1 MNKYIAELYGTFL
14 LVLAIVG
21 TFIMTQSL
29 GAPSYVTLL
38 TVALAVSL
46 VLLSNITIFSK
57 VITANELDNVGA
69 CAGVVIGNASVDF
82 SLGDQKGFDDGIK
95 LGITA
100 YVSQVFAN
108 NYSKNDIAIAD
119 KILASNTD
127 KIINAANTQ
136 TFDETIFEGLPMPKN
151 IWDNEK
157 SFSEG
162 SYSGKA
168 LSSVEDFKNL

>member
-1 MNKYIAELYGTFL
+1 MNIFVKLFFFLILNIAINTK
-14 LVLAIVG
+14 I
-21 TFIMTQSL
+21 
-29 GAPSYVTLL
+29 L
-38 TVALAVSL
+38 TAS
-46 VLLSNITIFSK
+46 
-57 VITANELDNVGA
+57 ELDNVGA

-108 NYSKNDIAIAD
+108 NYGKNDIAIAD

-136 TFDETIFEGLPMPKN
+136 TFDETIFEEVIKCYRMLSILVMKN
-151 IWDNEK
+151 ADTIKINSK
-157 SFSEG
+157 
-162 SYSGKA
+162 KINNIINQRNKLLRRM
-168 LSSVEDFKNL
+168 LSAG

>member
-1 MNKYIAELYGTFL
+1 MKIFLKLIFL
-14 LVLAIVG
+14 LILN
-21 TFIMTQSL
+21 
-29 GAPSYVTLL
+29 
-38 TVALAVSL
+38 L
-46 VLLSNITIFSK
+46 VINTKIL
-57 VITANELDNVGA
+57 TANELDNVGA

-136 TFDETIFEGLPMPKN
+136 TFDETIFEEVIKCYRMLSILVMKN
-151 IWDNEK
+151 ANIIKINSK
-157 SFSEG
+157 
-162 SYSGKA
+162 KINNIINQRNKL
-168 LSSVEDFKNL
+168 LSRMLSAG

>member
-1 MNKYIAELYGTFL
+1 MNKFL
-14 LVLAIVG
+14 KL
-21 TFIMTQSL
+21 
-29 GAPSYVTLL
+29 
-38 TVALAVSL
+38 
-46 VLLSNITIFSK
+46 IFFLILNLIIYTK
-57 VITANELDNVGA
+57 ILTANELDNVGA

-136 TFDETIFEGLPMPKN
+136 TFDETIFEEVIKCYRILSILVMKN
-151 IWDNEK
+151 ADVIKINSK
-157 SFSEG
+157 
-162 SYSGKA
+162 KINNIINQRNKLLRRM
-168 LSSVEDFKNL
+168 LSAG

>member
-1 MNKYIAELYGTFL
+1 MIIFL
-14 LVLAIVG
+14 KLFFILIINFAIN
-21 TFIMTQSL
+21 TKI
-29 GAPSYVTLL
+29 
-38 TVALAVSL
+38 
-46 VLLSNITIFSK
+46 LS
-57 VITANELDNVGA
+57 ANELDNVGA

-136 TFDETIFEGLPMPKN
+136 TFDETIFEEVIKCYRMLSILVMKN
-151 IWDNEK
+151 ADTIKINSK
-157 SFSEG
+157 
-162 SYSGKA
+162 KINNIINQRNKLLRRM
-168 LSSVEDFKNL
+168 LSAG

>member
-1 MNKYIAELYGTFL
+1 MNIFVKLLFFLILNLVINTKIIA
-14 LVLAIVG
+14 
-21 TFIMTQSL
+21 
-29 GAPSYVTLL
+29 
-38 TVALAVSL
+38 
-46 VLLSNITIFSK
+46 
-57 VITANELDNVGA
+57 ANELDNVGA

-108 NYSKNDIAIAD
+108 NYSKSDIAIAD

-136 TFDETIFEGLPMPKN
+136 TFDETIFEEVIKCYRLLSILVMKN
-151 IWDNEK
+151 ADIIKINSK
-157 SFSEG
+157 
-162 SYSGKA
+162 KINNIINQRNKLLRRM
-168 LSSVEDFKNL
+168 LSAG

>member
-1 MNKYIAELYGTFL
+1 MKIFVKLFFFL
-14 LVLAIVG
+14 ILNLTINTKIV
-21 TFIMTQSL
+21 
-29 GAPSYVTLL
+29 
-38 TVALAVSL
+38 
-46 VLLSNITIFSK
+46 
-57 VITANELDNVGA
+57 TANELDNVGA

-136 TFDETIFEGLPMPKN
+136 TFDETIFEEVIKCYRMLSILVMKN
-151 IWDNEK
+151 ADTIKVNSK
-157 SFSEG
+157 KINNIINQRNKLFRRMLLAG
-162 SYSGKA
+162 
-168 LSSVEDFKNL
+168 

>member
-1 MNKYIAELYGTFL
+1 MNIFVKLLFFL
-14 LVLAIVG
+14 ILNLAIN
-21 TFIMTQSL
+21 TKI
-29 GAPSYVTLL
+29 
-38 TVALAVSL
+38 LA
-46 VLLSNITIFSK
+46 
-57 VITANELDNVGA
+57 ANELDNVGA

-136 TFDETIFEGLPMPKN
+136 TFDETIFEEVIKCYRMLSILVMKN
-151 IWDNEK
+151 ADVIKINSK
-157 SFSEG
+157 
-162 SYSGKA
+162 KINNIINQRNKLLRRM
-168 LSSVEDFKNL
+168 LSAG

>member
-1 MNKYIAELYGTFL
+1 MNIFL
-14 LVLAIVG
+14 KL
-21 TFIMTQSL
+21 
-29 GAPSYVTLL
+29 
-38 TVALAVSL
+38 
-46 VLLSNITIFSK
+46 IFFLIINLIINTK
-57 VITANELDNVGA
+57 ILTANELDNVGA

-136 TFDETIFEGLPMPKN
+136 TFDENIFEEVIKCYRMLSILVMKN
-151 IWDNEK
+151 ADTIKINFK
-157 SFSEG
+157 
-162 SYSGKA
+162 KINNIINQRNNLLRRM
-168 LSSVEDFKNL
+168 LSAG

>member
-1 MNKYIAELYGTFL
+1 MNIFVKLFFFL
-14 LVLAIVG
+14 ILNLVIN
-21 TFIMTQSL
+21 TK
-29 GAPSYVTLL
+29 
-38 TVALAVSL
+38 
-46 VLLSNITIFSK
+46 VLS
-57 VITANELDNVGA
+57 ANELDDVGA

-108 NYSKNDIAIAD
+108 NYSKSDIAIAD

-136 TFDETIFEGLPMPKN
+136 TFDETIFEEVIKCYRILSILVMKN
-151 IWDNEK
+151 ADIIKINSK
-157 SFSEG
+157 
-162 SYSGKA
+162 KINNIINQRNKLLRRM
-168 LSSVEDFKNL
+168 LSAG

>member
-1 MNKYIAELYGTFL
+1 MKLFIFL
-14 LVLAIVG
+14 IINLAIN
-21 TFIMTQSL
+21 TKNL
-29 GAPSYVTLL
+29 
-38 TVALAVSL
+38 
-46 VLLSNITIFSK
+46 
-57 VITANELDNVGA
+57 TANELDNIGS
-69 CAGVVIGNASVDF
+69 CAGVIIGNASVDF

-136 TFDETIFEGLPMPKN
+136 TFDETIFEEVIKCYRMLSILVMKN
-151 IWDNEK
+151 AATIKTNSK
-157 SFSEG
+157 
-162 SYSGKA
+162 KINNIINQRNKLLRRM
-168 LSSVEDFKNL
+168 LSAG

>member
-1 MNKYIAELYGTFL
+1 MQRFFINIFVKLFFFL
-14 LVLAIVG
+14 IINFVIN
-21 TFIMTQSL
+21 TKI
-29 GAPSYVTLL
+29 L
-38 TVALAVSL
+38 TAS
-46 VLLSNITIFSK
+46 
-57 VITANELDNVGA
+57 ELDNVGA

-136 TFDETIFEGLPMPKN
+136 TFDETIFEEVIKCYRMLSILVMKN
-151 IWDNEK
+151 ADTIKINSK
-157 SFSEG
+157 
-162 SYSGKA
+162 KINNIINQRNKLLRRM
-168 LSSVEDFKNL
+168 LSAG

>member
-1 MNKYIAELYGTFL
+1 MNIFVKLFFFL
-14 LVLAIVG
+14 ILNLAIN
-21 TFIMTQSL
+21 TKIL
-29 GAPSYVTLL
+29 
-38 TVALAVSL
+38 
-46 VLLSNITIFSK
+46 
-57 VITANELDNVGA
+57 TANELDNVGA

-108 NYSKNDIAIAD
+108 NYNKSDIAIAD

-136 TFDETIFEGLPMPKN
+136 TFDETIFEEVIKCYRMLSILVMKN
-151 IWDNEK
+151 ADTIKINSK
-157 SFSEG
+157 
-162 SYSGKA
+162 KINNIINQRNKLLRRM
-168 LSSVEDFKNL
+168 LSAG

>member
-1 MNKYIAELYGTFL
+1 MNIFVKLFFL
-14 LVLAIVG
+14 LILNLAIN
-21 TFIMTQSL
+21 TKIL
-29 GAPSYVTLL
+29 
-38 TVALAVSL
+38 
-46 VLLSNITIFSK
+46 
-57 VITANELDNVGA
+57 TANELDNVGA

-100 YVSQVFAN
+100 YVSQVFAK

-136 TFDETIFEGLPMPKN
+136 TFDETIFEEVIKCYRMLSILVMKN
-151 IWDNEK
+151 ADTIKINSK
-157 SFSEG
+157 
-162 SYSGKA
+162 KINNIINQRNKLLRRM
-168 LSSVEDFKNL
+168 LSAG

>member
-1 MNKYIAELYGTFL
+1 MNIFVKLFFFL
-14 LVLAIVG
+14 ILNLAIN
-21 TFIMTQSL
+21 TKIL
-29 GAPSYVTLL
+29 
-38 TVALAVSL
+38 
-46 VLLSNITIFSK
+46 
-57 VITANELDNVGA
+57 TANELDNVGA

-82 SLGDQKGFDDGIK
+82 SLGEQKGFDDGIK

-136 TFDETIFEGLPMPKN
+136 TFDETIFEEVIKCYRMLSILIMKN
-151 IWDNEK
+151 ADTIKINSK
-157 SFSEG
+157 
-162 SYSGKA
+162 KINNIINQRNKLLRRM
-168 LSSVEDFKNL
+168 LSAG

>member
-1 MNKYIAELYGTFL
+1 MNMFVKLVFFL
-14 LVLAIVG
+14 ILNLAIN
-21 TFIMTQSL
+21 TKIL
-29 GAPSYVTLL
+29 
-38 TVALAVSL
+38 
-46 VLLSNITIFSK
+46 
-57 VITANELDNVGA
+57 TANELDNVGA

-136 TFDETIFEGLPMPKN
+136 TFDETIFEEVIKCYRMLSILVMKN
-151 IWDNEK
+151 ADTIKINFK
-157 SFSEG
+157 
-162 SYSGKA
+162 KINNIINQRNNLLRRM
-168 LSSVEDFKNL
+168 LSAG

>member
-1 MNKYIAELYGTFL
+1 MNIFVKLFFFL
-14 LVLAIVG
+14 ILN
-21 TFIMTQSL
+21 
-29 GAPSYVTLL
+29 LL
-38 TVALAVSL
+38 INTKIL
-46 VLLSNITIFSK
+46 
-57 VITANELDNVGA
+57 TANELDNVGA

-82 SLGDQKGFDDGIK
+82 SLGDQTGFDDGIK

-136 TFDETIFEGLPMPKN
+136 TFDETIFEEVIKCYRMLSILIMKN
-151 IWDNEK
+151 ADTIKINSK
-157 SFSEG
+157 
-162 SYSGKA
+162 KINNIINQRNKLLRRM
-168 LSSVEDFKNL
+168 LSAG

>member
-1 MNKYIAELYGTFL
+1 MNIFVKLFFFL
-14 LVLAIVG
+14 ILNLAIN
-21 TFIMTQSL
+21 TKIL
-29 GAPSYVTLL
+29 
-38 TVALAVSL
+38 
-46 VLLSNITIFSK
+46 
-57 VITANELDNVGA
+57 TANELDNVGA

-136 TFDETIFEGLPMPKN
+136 TFDETIFEEVIKCYRMLSILVMKN
-151 IWDNEK
+151 ANIIKINSK
-157 SFSEG
+157 
-162 SYSGKA
+162 KINNIINQRNKLLRRM
-168 LSSVEDFKNL
+168 LSAG

>member
-1 MNKYIAELYGTFL
+1 MNIFVKLFFFL
-14 LVLAIVG
+14 ILNLAIN
-21 TFIMTQSL
+21 TKIL
-29 GAPSYVTLL
+29 
-38 TVALAVSL
+38 
-46 VLLSNITIFSK
+46 
-57 VITANELDNVGA
+57 TANELDNVGA

-136 TFDETIFEGLPMPKN
+136 TFDETIFEEVIKCYRMLSILVMKN
-151 IWDNEK
+151 ADTIKINSK
-157 SFSEG
+157 
-162 SYSGKA
+162 KINNIINQRNKLLRRM
-168 LSSVEDFKNL
+168 LSAG

>member
-1 MNKYIAELYGTFL
+1 MNIFVKLLFL
-14 LVLAIVG
+14 LILN
-21 TFIMTQSL
+21 
-29 GAPSYVTLL
+29 
-38 TVALAVSL
+38 L
-46 VLLSNITIFSK
+46 VINTKIIA
-57 VITANELDNVGA
+57 ANELDNVGA

-136 TFDETIFEGLPMPKN
+136 TFDETIFEEVIKCYRMLSILVMKN
-151 IWDNEK
+151 ADIIKINSK
-157 SFSEG
+157 
-162 SYSGKA
+162 KINNIINQRNKLLRRM
-168 LSSVEDFKNL
+168 LSAG

>member
-1 MNKYIAELYGTFL
+1 MNIFVKLLFFL
-14 LVLAIVG
+14 ILNLAIN
-21 TFIMTQSL
+21 TKIL
-29 GAPSYVTLL
+29 
-38 TVALAVSL
+38 
-46 VLLSNITIFSK
+46 
-57 VITANELDNVGA
+57 TANELDNVGA

-136 TFDETIFEGLPMPKN
+136 TFDETIFEEVIKCYRMLSIIVMKN
-151 IWDNEK
+151 ADVIKTNSK
-157 SFSEG
+157 
-162 SYSGKA
+162 KINNIINQRNKLLRRM
-168 LSSVEDFKNL
+168 LSAG

>member
-1 MNKYIAELYGTFL
+1 MNIFVKLFFFL
-14 LVLAIVG
+14 ILN
-21 TFIMTQSL
+21 
-29 GAPSYVTLL
+29 L
-38 TVALAVSL
+38 TINTKIL
-46 VLLSNITIFSK
+46 
-57 VITANELDNVGA
+57 TANELDNVGA

-136 TFDETIFEGLPMPKN
+136 TFDETIFEEVIKCYRMLSILVMKN
-151 IWDNEK
+151 ADTIKINSK
-157 SFSEG
+157 
-162 SYSGKA
+162 KINNIINQRNKLLRRM
-168 LSSVEDFKNL
+168 LSAG

>member
-1 MNKYIAELYGTFL
+1 MNIFVKLLFFLILNLVINTKIIA
-14 LVLAIVG
+14 
-21 TFIMTQSL
+21 
-29 GAPSYVTLL
+29 
-38 TVALAVSL
+38 
-46 VLLSNITIFSK
+46 
-57 VITANELDNVGA
+57 ANELDNVGA

-136 TFDETIFEGLPMPKN
+136 TFDETTFEEVIKCYRMLGILVIKN
-151 IWDNEK
+151 ADTIKINSK
-157 SFSEG
+157 
-162 SYSGKA
+162 KINNIINQRNKLLRRM
-168 LSSVEDFKNL
+168 LSAG

>member
-1 MNKYIAELYGTFL
+1 MNIFVKLFFFL
-14 LVLAIVG
+14 ILNLAIN
-21 TFIMTQSL
+21 TKI
-29 GAPSYVTLL
+29 L
-38 TVALAVSL
+38 TAS
-46 VLLSNITIFSK
+46 
-57 VITANELDNVGA
+57 ELDNVGA

-127 KIINAANTQ
+127 KIINAANSQ
-136 TFDETIFEGLPMPKN
+136 TFDETIFEEVIKCYRMLSILVMKN
-151 IWDNEK
+151 ADTIKVNFK
-157 SFSEG
+157 
-162 SYSGKA
+162 KINNIINQRNKLLRRM
-168 LSSVEDFKNL
+168 LSAG

>member
-1 MNKYIAELYGTFL
+1 MNMFVKLFFFL
-14 LVLAIVG
+14 ILNLAIN
-21 TFIMTQSL
+21 TKIL
-29 GAPSYVTLL
+29 
-38 TVALAVSL
+38 
-46 VLLSNITIFSK
+46 
-57 VITANELDNVGA
+57 TANELDNVGA

-136 TFDETIFEGLPMPKN
+136 TFDETIFEEVIKCYRMLSILVMKN
-151 IWDNEK
+151 ADTIKINSK
-157 SFSEG
+157 
-162 SYSGKA
+162 KINNIINQRNKLLRRM
-168 LSSVEDFKNL
+168 LSAG

>member
-1 MNKYIAELYGTFL
+1 MKIFLKLIFL
-14 LVLAIVG
+14 LILN
-21 TFIMTQSL
+21 
-29 GAPSYVTLL
+29 
-38 TVALAVSL
+38 L
-46 VLLSNITIFSK
+46 VINTKIL
-57 VITANELDNVGA
+57 TANELDNVGA

-82 SLGDQKGFDDGIK
+82 SLGDQTGFDDGIK

-136 TFDETIFEGLPMPKN
+136 TFDETIFEEVIKCYRMLSILVMKN
-151 IWDNEK
+151 AAIIKTNSK
-157 SFSEG
+157 
-162 SYSGKA
+162 KINNIINQRNKLLRRM
-168 LSSVEDFKNL
+168 LSAG

>member
-1 MNKYIAELYGTFL
+1 MTRFFMNIFIKLLFFLILNLVINTKIIA
-14 LVLAIVG
+14 
-21 TFIMTQSL
+21 
-29 GAPSYVTLL
+29 
-38 TVALAVSL
+38 
-46 VLLSNITIFSK
+46 
-57 VITANELDNVGA
+57 ANELDNVGA

-108 NYSKNDIAIAD
+108 NYSKSDIAIAD

-136 TFDETIFEGLPMPKN
+136 TFDETIFEEVIKCYRMLSILVMKN
-151 IWDNEK
+151 ADTIKINSK
-157 SFSEG
+157 
-162 SYSGKA
+162 KINNIINQRNKLLRRM
-168 LSSVEDFKNL
+168 LSAG